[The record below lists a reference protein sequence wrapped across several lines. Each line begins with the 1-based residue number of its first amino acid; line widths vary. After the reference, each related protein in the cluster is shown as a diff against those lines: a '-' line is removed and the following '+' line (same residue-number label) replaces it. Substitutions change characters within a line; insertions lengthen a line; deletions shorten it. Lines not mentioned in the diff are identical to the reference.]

1 MSQLANAGDLDLT
14 PSPGRSHMPQGNLA
28 RVPQLL
34 GRLSRADALAQ
45 EKPLHEEFR
54 AMQLESS
61 AH

>member
-1 MSQLANAGDLDLT
+1 MVMSQLANAGDLDLT

-45 EKPLHEEFR
+45 EKPLH
-54 AMQLESS
+54 
-61 AH
+61 